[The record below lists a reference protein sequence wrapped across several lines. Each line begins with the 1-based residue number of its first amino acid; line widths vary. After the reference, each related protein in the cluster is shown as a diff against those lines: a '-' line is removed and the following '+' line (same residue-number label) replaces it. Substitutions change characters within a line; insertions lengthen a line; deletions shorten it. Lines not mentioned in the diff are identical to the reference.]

1 MKDKENSENL
11 GSGKRRAVKQERR
24 DKDSFVV
31 QNLHLKQINIEE
43 LIYEIRGRD
52 VMIDSDLAMIYE
64 EETKYL
70 KRAVR
75 NHIKRFP
82 GDFMFELT
90 KEEYAAL
97 RCKNSTIKSNG
108 RGQHSKYPP
117 YAFTKNG
124 IAMLSSV
131 LNSET
136 AIDANIYIMRAF
148 TSKYS
153 LGGHTEVYQRIAN
166 IEHHQIEAD
175 KRIDEVFRRLDA
187 HTPATQGIFFEG
199 QIFDAYQF
207 VCGLVRQAKK
217 SIVLIDNYVDETV
230 LTLLDKRE
238 PNVSATIYT
247 QHISQQLQ
255 LDIVRHNAQYS
266 PIEVKPFN
274 RAHDRFLLIDD
285 EVYHIGASIK
295 DLGKKWFAFTL
306 MRDMTSQELL
316 DKIK

>member
-1 MKDKENSENL
+1 MKDKES
-11 GSGKRRAVKQERR
+11 
-24 DKDSFVV
+24 KDSFVV
-31 QNLHLKQINIEE
+31 QNLHLKQTNIEE
-43 LIYEIRGRD
+43 LIYEVRGQN

-75 NHIKRFP
+75 AHIKRFP
-82 GDFMFELT
+82 SDFMFELT

-97 RCKNSTIKSNG
+97 RCKNSTINK
-108 RGQHSKYPP
+108 RGGNRYSP

-187 HTPATQGIFFEG
+187 HTPASQGIFFEG

-238 PNVSATIYT
+238 ANVSATIYT
-247 QHISQQLQ
+247 QHVSQQLQ

-266 PIEVKPFN
+266 PIDVKPFN
-274 RAHDRFLLIDD
+274 RAHDRFLLIDND
-285 EVYHIGASIK
+285 VYHIGASIK

-306 MRDMTSQELL
+306 MHDIISQELL
-316 DKIK
+316 DKINYLYGNRISW